1 MSIFQAERPL
11 PLFKSSVSSSVGSS
25 HHSKRHESLPHI
37 AIRYVRIIL
46 QNNDTRKVFFFLLL
60 NLTFTAVEFVYG
72 WITNSLGLTAD
83 AIHMLFDSTAIICSL
98 IASVITKREATD
110 HYTYGFGRVETM
122 TGFVNA
128 LLLVFASAN
137 IIWEAIERFYQ
148 PDIKETTTLLIVSIL
163 GFLVNLVGIFAFDHG
178 GVLGQQ
184 HGHDCGHSHSHEPV
198 NGNGFIGVQVHDHD
212 HDHGHGHDHDHG
224 HDHGHSHGHDHGH
237 SHGHSHSH
245 SHGPNPLMHGMF
257 LHILSDTLGSL
268 GVIVSTFFILMFGWT
283 WTDPLCSIF
292 IAVLTIMTTWPL
304 LKSSGNTLL
313 QRIPQQCDA
322 QLPEARSRVLR
333 VAGVASSS
341 VSHIWEL
348 NQGNLVASV
357 KVQARPGADEAKI
370 RLDVAEIFKEIFGV
384 RNITV
389 QVDSDVMTSY

>member
-198 NGNGFIGVQVHDHD
+198 NGNGFIG
-212 HDHGHGHDHDHG
+212 
-224 HDHGHSHGHDHGH
+224 
-237 SHGHSHSH
+237 
-245 SHGPNPLMHGMF
+245 MF

-268 GVIVSTFFILMFGWT
+268 GVIVSTFFILMF
-283 WTDPLCSIF
+283 
-292 IAVLTIMTTWPL
+292 AVLTIMTTWPL

>member
-110 HYTYGFGRVETM
+110 HYTYGFGRCRNYDRVRECATSR
-122 TGFVNA
+122 
-128 LLLVFASAN
+128 LCLCKYHL
-137 IIWEAIERFYQ
+137 EAIERFYQ
-148 PDIKETTTLLIVSIL
+148 PDIKETTTSIDCL
-163 GFLVNLVGIFAFDHG
+163 DTGFLSFTRTGKREWLHW
-178 GVLGQQ
+178 
-184 HGHDCGHSHSHEPV
+184 CT
-198 NGNGFIGVQVHDHD
+198 VHDHD